1 MHTLEMT
8 DAEWYQRILDVLL
21 EHLGPV
27 ELQRFLAYAK
37 AGRGELAAA
46 CQPWVTQIEA
56 ETIQRGMQ
64 AYHPRHA
71 AVPAL
76 ADAPAHCTPK
86 PRHAMTDDEL
96 HWFGLK
102 LIGEKRGLP
111 GLIDFVRLGSPG
123 AGDYTRDRHKWLDKL
138 DLGTV
143 LAQIRQLQEE
153 RYGGGIGNAQ
163 AAGTESFCNGIRGA
177 SSEEPVSLA

>member
-46 CQPWVTQIEA
+46 CQPWVTQMEA
-56 ETIQRGMQ
+56 ETIRRGMQ
-64 AYHPRHA
+64 ACHPRHT
-71 AVPAL
+71 AVPSR
-76 ADAPAHCTPK
+76 ADAPANCTPK
-86 PRHAMTDDEL
+86 PRRTMTDEEL
-96 HWFGLK
+96 HRFGLK

-123 AGDYTRDRHKWLDKL
+123 TGDYTRDRHKWLDKL
-138 DLGTV
+138 DSGTV
-143 LAQIRQLQEE
+143 LAQIRQLQEV
-153 RYGGGIGNAQ
+153 RYGGGIGNA
-163 AAGTESFCNGIRGA
+163 
-177 SSEEPVSLA
+177 

>member
-1 MHTLEMT
+1 MNKLEMT
-8 DAEWYQRILDVLL
+8 DAAVYQQLLDELL
-21 EHLGPV
+21 THLGPI

-46 CQPWVTQIEA
+46 CQPWVTQMET

-64 AYHPRHA
+64 ACHPRHA
-71 AVPAL
+71 AVPSR
-76 ADAPAHCTPK
+76 ADVPANCTPK
-86 PRHAMTDDEL
+86 PRRTMTDDEL
-96 HWFGLK
+96 HRFGLK

-123 AGDYTRDRHKWLDKL
+123 TGDYTRDRHKWLDKL

-143 LAQIRQLQEE
+143 LAQIRRIQE
-153 RYGGGIGNAQ
+153 
-163 AAGTESFCNGIRGA
+163 A
-177 SSEEPVSLA
+177 SPRDQKE